1 MAVLNTIKHIFF
13 DLDDTLWD
21 FELNSAAVLQQL
33 FTEFNLSQKLNTDF
47 HTFHVGY
54 KKINAELWRAYYQK
68 QLVKEELRN
77 QRFHQTFLAFGYE
90 AYSESLNVS
99 ELYLNRSPHGTIL
112 KPNCLEVLDYLKPN
126 YQLHIITNGFKEVQ
140 HIKLQ
145 SCNLSSYFKNVIISE
160 EHGLIKPDVAIF
172 RLAEQLS
179 NAQAKECV
187 MIGDNLESD
196 IQGGKNAGWETIHFN
211 DNSLQNST
219 HFKSIKSLEELKGM
233 L

>member
-90 AYSESLNVS
+90 AYNESLNVS
-99 ELYLNRSPHGTIL
+99 ELYLKRSPNGTIL
-112 KPNCLEVLDYLKPN
+112 KPNCLEILDYLKPN

-179 NAQAKECV
+179 GALPYECV

-196 IQGGKNAGWETIHFN
+196 MQGGKNAGWETIYFN
-211 DNSLQNST
+211 DNSHQNST
-219 HFKSIKSLEELKGM
+219 HFTSIKNLEELKG
-233 L
+233 LL

>member
-1 MAVLNTIKHIFF
+1 MTHLSNIKHIFF

-33 FTEFNLSQKLNTDF
+33 FTEFKLAQKLNADF

-54 KKINAELWRAYYQK
+54 KKINAELWRLYYQK

-77 QRFHQTFLAFGYE
+77 QRFHQTLLAFGYANYE
-90 AYSESLNVS
+90 ESLAIS
-99 ELYLNRSPHGTIL
+99 ELYLQRSPYGTIL
-112 KPNCLEVLDYLKPN
+112 KPNCIEVLDYLKPK

-145 SCNLSSYFKNVIISE
+145 SCGLSSYFENVIISE

-172 RLAEQLS
+172 RLAERLS
-179 NAQAKECV
+179 GASDKECV

-196 IQGGKNAGWETIHFN
+196 ITGGKNAGWETIHFN
-211 DNSLQNST
+211 DSNHHTTTN
-219 HFKSIKSLEELKGM
+219 FRSIKNLEELKE
-233 L
+233 LF